1 MSGPKKTSFTKF
13 RKPLVAVWP
22 ETKELETKWSKYCF
36 VPLDIP
42 ILGDKVIAEWLLQH
56 IKPTFQIKGDVA
68 AYPDAPGAPPRFN
81 SVDVRLTGTL
91 NHGIWSVNK
100 DHNFLEEF
108 PYFHEQMMD
117 TLPFNT
123 ITSWQFWQSNKLIEP
138 HRDQQDFR
146 DFPNGFRSM
155 IYDTNP
161 MSTLFLRE
169 VLPDATNIVPG
180 TQNFLP
186 RLTETNSF
194 VWNNLRME
202 HASVYI
208 KKCTKILLIINNKDI
223 NVDKYNKLME
233 RSISKYSEY
242 VKISEYQTSDY
253 IDL

>member
-42 ILGDKVIAEWLLQH
+42 ILGDLVMAEWLLTK
-56 IKPTFQIKGDVA
+56 IKPTFQTKSDIA
-68 AYPDAPGAPPRFN
+68 AYYDPPGVPPRFN
-81 SVDVRLTGTL
+81 SVDVRLHKEKHEFWSL
-91 NHGIWSVNK
+91 NR

-108 PYFHEQMMD
+108 PHFHEQMMD
-117 TLPFNT
+117 TLPFST

-138 HRDQQDFR
+138 HRDHQQDFR

-169 VLPDATNIVPG
+169 VLPDATDIVPG

-186 RLTETNSF
+186 RLPETNSF
-194 VWNNLRME
+194 AWNNLRME

-208 KKCTKILLIINNKDI
+208 KNRTKILLIINNKDI

-253 IDL
+253 VDL